1 MPRKNSDNFGDV
13 ASDPPSP
20 TPVPS
25 ENAQL
30 RRRHLNKTGL
40 PNGIREN
47 ERELEHEA
55 VNGHRQLDVNG
66 DENDDEEDQEEEE
79 DEEPV
84 PTPEQIQAKLKAKTM
99 DKEEGRSLKAK
110 AASKEETKSFGQRL
124 RSPLGSTLNLD
135 ELRSQI
141 SQGVEVKYVPLTS
154 L

>member
-1 MPRKNSDNFGDV
+1 MSRKNSDNFGDV

-55 VNGHRQLDVNG
+55 VNSHHSDVSE
-66 DENDDEEDQEEEE
+66 DEDDHEEDQEEEE
-79 DEEPV
+79 EEEEPV
-84 PTPEQIQAKLKAKTM
+84 PTPEQMQAKLKAKTV

-110 AASKEETKSFGQRL
+110 AASKEESKSLGQRL